1 VVNFDT
7 VKVTA
12 VAPLKVPVRSFT
24 VSTRADIATLHVAEE
39 GAVTVQTLVESI
51 AVPEPTNVIIT
62 PPPAVMAVVGVKE
75 IVAVVAA
82 FFAAEVRVI
91 VGPAVMPPMI
101 AANVPM
107 AEVSAMI
114 GVPAPTVAIDHP
126 IAIEVE
132 AACMAGVVNFVKVKV
147 MSAFAA

>member
-51 AVPEPTNVIIT
+51 AVPAPTNVIIT
-62 PPPAVMAVVGVKE
+62 PALVPAVMAVVGVKE

-101 AANVPM
+101 AANVPLVP
-107 AEVSAMI
+107 VSDMVGVAMS
-114 GVPAPTVAIDHP
+114 PAAHP
-126 IAIEVE
+126 IARVLE
-132 AACMAGVVNFVKVKV
+132 AACMAGVVIFVKVKV
-147 MSAFAA
+147 MTPFAA

>member
-75 IVAVVAA
+75 IVAVVGA

-101 AANVPM
+101 AANVPLVP
-107 AEVSAMI
+107 VSDMVGVAMS
-114 GVPAPTVAIDHP
+114 PAAHP
-126 IAIEVE
+126 IARVLE
-132 AACMAGVVNFVKVKV
+132 AACMAGVVIFVKVKV
-147 MSAFAA
+147 MTPFAA